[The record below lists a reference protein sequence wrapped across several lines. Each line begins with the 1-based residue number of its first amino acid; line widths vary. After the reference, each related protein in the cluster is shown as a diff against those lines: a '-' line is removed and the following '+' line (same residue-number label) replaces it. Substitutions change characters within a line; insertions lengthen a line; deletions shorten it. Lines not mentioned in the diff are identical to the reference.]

1 MPQPIEFF
9 FDFSSPYGYIAS
21 RLIDDLAARHG
32 REVTWRP
39 ILLGAIFKLTGSGP
53 LTTIPLKSE
62 YSQHDFPRTAR
73 FHGIPFTMPAQFP
86 FSGVQ
91 ANRAF
96 YWLDSIDP
104 KAAHALAHALYDWAF
119 SGHDIGS
126 AEAVIEVA
134 VGLGID
140 RAAVTAGMASP
151 EAKDRTRAENDA
163 AVARNIFGSP
173 YIVVDGEPFWG
184 SDRLD
189 QIEKWLES
197 GGW

>member
-32 REVTWRP
+32 REVTWKP
-39 ILLGAIFKLTGSGP
+39 ILLGAIFKLTGSAP
-53 LTTIPLKSE
+53 LTTIPLKSD
-62 YSQHDFPRTAR
+62 YSQRDFPRTAR
-73 FHGIPFTMPAQFP
+73 FYGVPFTMPAQFP

-96 YWLDSIDP
+96 YWLDGTDP
-104 KAAHALAHALYDWAF
+104 KAARALAHALYDWAF
-119 SGHDIGS
+119 SGHDIAS
-126 AEAVIEVA
+126 PEAVIEIA
-134 VGLGID
+134 AGLGID
-140 RAAVTAGMASP
+140 RAAVAAGMASP
-151 EAKDRTRAENDA
+151 EAKERTRAENDA
-163 AVARNIFGSP
+163 AVARNVFGSP

-189 QIEKWLES
+189 QIEKWLET